1 MKIVCVLIMDSFNN
15 NIGTGAKSNEES
27 GKDDSMEMKP
37 DSSSYVEYELICNM
51 TTFLEGN
58 GGEDVD
64 KKTLRNMAKQ
74 LTKHFNE

>member
-1 MKIVCVLIMDSFNN
+1 MDSLKNN
-15 NIGTGAKSNEES
+15 SGAGAESNENLQ
-27 GKDDSMEMKP
+27 KDESMEMKP
-37 DSSSYVEYELICNM
+37 DASSYVEYELVCNM

-64 KKTLRNMAKQ
+64 KRTLRNMAEA